1 MKNSL
6 FGGYNM
12 RLLWAHDHKFYNYG
26 NEIYSKVQF
35 GQEFW
40 DRYLNHI
47 EQISIVSRLNEM
59 NIEDLKNIPFYN
71 LSSRNEIS
79 FLKANF
85 SKNIFIKTNQ
95 NFEKVNLS
103 ELVSSHEK
111 IIVRLPSTIGNYVA
125 MEAIRQ
131 KKDFAVELVGDPWD
145 AFINLR
151 SIIGKMY
158 APIIYLKT
166 KYIVKRAKQVL
177 YVTDHYLQKRY
188 KNDGLNNTNAS
199 NVNIHMTNDEIEK
212 KRNDSNVINIGLIG
226 YLSSYKGI
234 DTAIKSLYFLNKN
247 SEIIYNLNI
256 LGTGEREKYIKIAKK
271 YEMSKRINIQTLPSG
286 PPIYQWLDNMDV
298 YIQPSKT
305 EGLPRGLIEAM
316 SRGLPAVGTNVGGIP
331 ELLESKFIIKKGD
344 YKGLAEL
351 INEVISND
359 QLYIESSRK
368 NIKKASEYD
377 YKVLNSKRSNFYK
390 KYIKDDSNA
399 NI

>member
-1 MKNSL
+1 
-6 FGGYNM
+6 M

-59 NIEDLKNIPFYN
+59 NIEDSKNIPFYN

-85 SKNIFIKTNQ
+85 SKKIYIKTNQ

-145 AFINLR
+145 AFINLK

-234 DTAIKSLYFLNKN
+234 DTAIKSLYLLNKN
-247 SEIIYNLNI
+247 SEFIYNLNI
-256 LGTGEREKYIKIAKK
+256 LGTGEREKYIKLAKK

>member
-1 MKNSL
+1 
-6 FGGYNM
+6 M
-12 RLLWAHDHKFYNYG
+12 RLLWAHDHKFYNYE
-26 NEIYSKVQF
+26 NKIYSKVQF

-47 EQISIVSRLNEM
+47 EQLSIVSRLYEM
-59 NIEDLKNIPFYN
+59 NIEDSHNIPFYN
-71 LSSRNEIS
+71 LSSRNEIR
-79 FLKANF
+79 FLKAKFNG
-85 SKNIFIKTNQ
+85 KIYNKTNQ
-95 NFEKVNLS
+95 NFEKLS
-103 ELVSSHEK
+103 LSDLVTSHEK

-145 AFINLR
+145 AFINLK

-158 APIIYLKT
+158 APIMYMKT

-199 NVNIHMTNDEIEK
+199 NVNIHMTNNEIGK

-234 DTAIKSLYFLNKN
+234 DTAIKSLYLLNKN
-247 SEIIYNLNI
+247 NEFTFNLNI
-256 LGTGEREKYIKIAKK
+256 LGTGEKAKYIKLAKK
-271 YEMSKRINIQTLPSG
+271 YEMSKNINIQTLPSG

-344 YKGLAEL
+344 YKKLAVLVYE
-351 INEVISND
+351 IISND
-359 QLYIESSRK
+359 QLYIESSQE
-368 NIKKASEYD
+368 NIEKASEYD
-377 YKVLNSKRSNFYK
+377 YKVLNNKRLNFYK
-390 KYIKDDSNA
+390 KYIKDDFDE